1 MKTEVMGESGVS
13 VMNRQARTDTARTQ
27 YSVQLENIRRIVET
41 ITETEYDTDKNVV
54 EKVTKTERTIEQDT
68 KVDIAEEGEKGLS
81 VYAEEG
87 LVRYDD
93 MGVMMEGASEVE
105 SVGSQESFGK
115 WFGIIFGVGIFVLV
129 LVLWNWLKKRL
140 NL

>member
-68 KVDIAEEGEKGLS
+68 KADIAEEGEKGLS

-105 SVGSQESFGK
+105 SVGGQESFGK
-115 WFGIIFGVGIFVLV
+115 WFGIILGVGIFVLV